1 MTTAYPFMINSNSR
15 SLIHATL
22 YLKFFSTLQE
32 PHTKK
37 KKPDQF
43 YPSSSEL
50 EEDLYNRRVDK
61 EQEVR
66 VSVYLTAMLWDSKI
80 TFIRP

>member
-1 MTTAYPFMINSNSR
+1 MIHSNFR

-37 KKPDQF
+37 KPGQF

-50 EEDLYNRRVDK
+50 EEDLYNRRVD
-61 EQEVR
+61 EERQITI
-66 VSVYLTAMLWDSKI
+66 SVDLAAMLWDSKI